1 MAGEPLFV
9 QPVDGDAAITST
21 AQELRQLIKAVWPS
35 EGIVTSDAFKV
46 RQRGA
51 GANFSVDVDAGQA
64 VVSGDDV
71 ANQGSYLC
79 TSTAT
84 ENVTVPAAPVSGT
97 RIHRVVLRIK
107 DKFNNGTWTGYQWVT
122 EVLEDTGTGTPALP
136 ASAISLATVTVAAG
150 QANVQ
155 DSHIADVRAQ
165 PGSGSVWSTYT
176 PAFTSTGTPPSLGN
190 GTAVGRYLQAGKT
203 VHIQVVI
210 TFGSTSTFGT
220 GAFRCSLPVAGA
232 SFMEQRL
239 SVQVLNS
246 SSSDD
251 TTGFAI
257 ITAGGTTM
265 QMKAPATSSADA
277 QTLDNDEPFAWSTS
291 DEIHLWGTYEAA

>member
-9 QPVDGDAAITST
+9 QPVDGDPAITST
-21 AQELRQLIKAVWPS
+21 AQELRQLIKAVWPA
-35 EGIVTSDAFKV
+35 EGIVTSSAFKV

-64 VVSGDDV
+64 VVAGDDV
-71 ANQGSYLC
+71 SNQGSYLC

-84 ENVTVPAAPVSGT
+84 ENVVVPAAPVSGT
-97 RIHRVVLRIK
+97 RIHRVVLRVK
-107 DKFNNGTWTGYQWVT
+107 DKFNNGTWTGYQWAI

-155 DSHIADVRAQ
+155 DSHIADIRAQ
-165 PGSGSVWSTYT
+165 PGSGSVWSSYT

-203 VHIQVVI
+203 VHMQIAI

-220 GAFRCSLPVAGA
+220 GNFRIGLPGA
-232 SFMEQRL
+232 AASAMEQRL
-239 SVQVLNS
+239 SASVYNS
-246 SSSDD
+246 SSDED
-251 TTGFAI
+251 MVGFGI
-257 ITAGGTTM
+257 IDASASVVKI
-265 QMKAPATSSADA
+265 KAPPTSSSDATSVDH
-277 QTLDNDEPFAWSTS
+277 DDPFTWATG
-291 DEIHLWGTYEAA
+291 DQIRLWGTYEGA